1 MTLNLHAGTTY
12 ALIGVCDQDCTDI
25 DLRLYDSDGDEVDSD
40 LKTDDKPIVQIAP
53 RVTGEYRVK
62 VTMASCST
70 SPCFYGVGV
79 YGK

>member
-1 MTLNLHAGTTY
+1 
-12 ALIGVCDQDCTDI
+12 
-25 DLRLYDSDGDEVDSD
+25 
-40 LKTDDKPIVQIAP
+40 VQIAP